1 MLNKAAQLTG
11 INGLLHQP
19 VTTGSGLLQFIR
31 IGGAADKHA
40 GDIGAKM
47 ISQLANDS
55 NALGETRTPTQLL
68 AHGPEPCLSTN
79 SSTRAKYRHTRS

>member
-55 NALGETRTPTQLL
+55 NAVGSFKQAQVGQDEI
-68 AHGPEPCLSTN
+68 
-79 SSTRAKYRHTRS
+79 RSGL